1 MSFKKIKNLKDLIK
15 DAQQYQYADIA
26 DTEEQIKEKK
36 PKAYFTTTQWI
47 ILVFAVLVNFV
58 LREGYHTDFCGY
70 VISGLSLFVGIFFT
84 FIIALYDKFNNVDF
98 SKYHYSNNI
107 ENYPLGI
114 RLKNYYKKTT
124 VLSIYL
130 ILLSIV
136 CILLLSCTLLF
147 ESTLNQ
153 HFELISVF
161 TNIGHETLP
170 NTLKAIGIVAYRSLC
185 FYFLI
190 DFVLIT
196 VYLLS
201 SIYDY
206 IISEYNKVKL
216 K

>member
-1 MSFKKIKNLKDLIK
+1 MNFKNLTGLVK
-15 DAQQYQYADIA
+15 DAHFYQYADIS
-26 DTEEQIKEKK
+26 DTEEQIEKK
-36 PKAYFTTTQWI
+36 RPKAFFTKAQWI
-47 ILVFAVLVNFV
+47 IIVCAIIINVIIQD
-58 LREGYHTDFCGY
+58 GYNKDFCGY

-84 FIIALYDKFNNVDF
+84 FIIALYDKFSKVDF
-98 SKYHYSNNI
+98 SKYHYNISI

-124 VLSIYL
+124 VLSLYL
-130 ILLSIV
+130 VVLSII

-147 ESTLNQ
+147 EPHLNKT
-153 HFELISVF
+153 INPINVF
-161 TNIGHETLP
+161 TNICNNHYLF
-170 NTLKAIGIVAYRSLC
+170 TLKAIALFVYRSFV

-196 VYLLS
+196 IYLTA
-201 SIYDY
+201 SIYDF